1 MSVRNF
7 LVMQTDFS
15 LKSAAVSVMHGV
27 SYQVDRDLVVEDI
40 SHEVAKWNP
49 YAASVNLAYTL
60 PYWPEGTV
68 FVSVIDPG
76 VGTDRK
82 ACVAK
87 TKNGYYIVTPDNG
100 ALSQVAQ
107 EYGIEEVREIDESVN
122 RYPGNEQINIFHGRD
137 LFAYC
142 GAKLAAGKI
151 TFEEVGPAYD
161 VAQIV
166 MIDTP
171 DAFVRDGVV
180 YGFNKTCNANFG
192 INVSNIPV
200 ELLQQINVNLG
211 DMVHLTVTHNGKI
224 HFDEDVLYHRSFGYV
239 APGEPICY
247 NAEGM
252 LLGFALNLEN
262 FMERYHTQPG
272 PDWIVTIKKA

>member
-1 MSVRNF
+1 MRNF

-27 SYQVDRDLVVEDI
+27 SYQVDRDLIVEDI
-40 SHEVAKWNP
+40 SHEVAKWSP
-49 YAASVNLAYTL
+49 YAASTNLAYTL
-60 PYWPEGTV
+60 PYWPAGTV

-100 ALSQVAQ
+100 TLTHVVQ
-107 EYGIEEVREIDESVN
+107 EYGIEEVRVIDETVN
-122 RYPGNEQINIFHGRD
+122 RYPGTEQINIFHGRD

-142 GAKLAAGKI
+142 GAKLASGKI
-151 TFEEVGPAYD
+151 TFEEVGPAYET
-161 VAQIV
+161 AEIV
-166 MIDTP
+166 IIDTP
-171 DAFVRDGVV
+171 DAYVQDGTIH
-180 YGFNKTCNANFG
+180 GFNKTCNANFG

-200 ELLQQINVNLG
+200 EMLEKIGVKLG
-211 DMVHLTVTHNGKI
+211 DMVHLTVSHNGKV
-224 HFDEDVLYHRSFGYV
+224 HFDADVLYHRSFGYV

-262 FMERYHTQPG
+262 FMERYGTQSG
-272 PDWIVTIKKA
+272 PDWTVTVRKV

>member
-1 MSVRNF
+1 MRNF

-40 SHEVAKWNP
+40 SHEVLKWSP
-49 YAASVNLAYTL
+49 YAASTNLAYTL
-60 PYWPEGTV
+60 PYWPAGTV

-100 ALSQVAQ
+100 TLTHVAQ
-107 EYGIEEVREIDESVN
+107 EYGIEEVRVIDEKVN
-122 RYPGNEQINIFHGRD
+122 RYPGTEQINIFHGRD

-142 GAKLAAGKI
+142 GAKLASGKI
-151 TFEEVGPAYD
+151 TFEEVGPAYETSE
-161 VAQIV
+161 IV
-166 MIDTP
+166 IIETS
-171 DAFVRDGVV
+171 DAYVQGGVI

-200 ELLQQINVNLG
+200 ALLAAIDVKLG
-211 DMVHLTVTHNGKI
+211 DMVHLTVSHNGRI

-239 APGEPICY
+239 APGMPICY

-262 FMERYHTQPG
+262 FMERYGTQPG
-272 PDWIVTIKKA
+272 PDWVVTVKKA

>member
-1 MSVRNF
+1 MRNF

-27 SYQVDRDLVVEDI
+27 SYQVDRDLIIDDI
-40 SHEVAKWNP
+40 SHEVAKWSP
-49 YAASVNLAYTL
+49 YAASTNLAYTL
-60 PYWPEGTV
+60 PYWPVGTV

-76 VGTDRK
+76 VGTNRK

-100 ALSQVAQ
+100 TLTHVMQ
-107 EYGIEEVREIDESVN
+107 EYGIEAVRIIDEKVN
-122 RYPGNEQINIFHGRD
+122 RYPGTEQINIFHGRD

-142 GAKLAAGKI
+142 GAKLASGKI

-161 VAQIV
+161 PSEIV
-166 MIDTP
+166 VIATA
-171 DAFVRDGVV
+171 DAYVQDGVI

-200 ELLQQINVNLG
+200 QLLEQIDVKLG
-211 DMVHLTVTHNGKI
+211 DMVHLTVAHNGKI
-224 HFDEDVLYHRSFGYV
+224 HFDEDVLYHKSFGYV

-252 LLGFALNLEN
+252 LLGFALNLQN
-262 FMERYHTQPG
+262 FMERYNTQHG
-272 PDWIVTIKKA
+272 PDWTVTIRKA

>member
-1 MSVRNF
+1 MRNF

-27 SYQVDRDLVVEDI
+27 SYQVDRDLIVEDI
-40 SHEVAKWNP
+40 SHEVAKWSP
-49 YAASVNLAYTL
+49 YAASTNLAYTL
-60 PYWPEGTV
+60 PYWPAGTV

-100 ALSQVAQ
+100 ALTHVMQ
-107 EYGIEEVREIDESVN
+107 EYGIEEVRVIDETVN
-122 RYPGNEQINIFHGRD
+122 RYPGTEQINIFHGRD

-142 GAKLAAGKI
+142 GAKLASGKI

-161 VAQIV
+161 VSEIV
-166 MIDTP
+166 IIETP
-171 DAFVRDGVV
+171 DAYVQDGMI

-200 ELLQQINVNLG
+200 QLLEKIDVKLG
-211 DMVHLTVTHNGKI
+211 DMVHLTVSHNGKV
-224 HFDEDVLYHRSFGYV
+224 HFDADVLYHRSFGYV
-239 APGEPICY
+239 APGDPICY

-262 FMERYHTQPG
+262 FMERYQTQPG
-272 PDWIVTIKKA
+272 PDWQVTIRKA

>member
-1 MSVRNF
+1 MRNF

-27 SYQVDRDLVVEDI
+27 SYQVDRDLIVEDI
-40 SHEVAKWNP
+40 SHEVAKWSP
-49 YAASVNLAYTL
+49 YAASTNLAYTL
-60 PYWPEGTV
+60 PYWPAGTV
-68 FVSVIDPG
+68 FVSVVDPG

-100 ALSQVAQ
+100 ALTHVAQ
-107 EYGIEEVREIDESVN
+107 EYGIEEVRIIDETVN
-122 RYPGNEQINIFHGRD
+122 RYPGTEQINIFHGRD

-142 GAKLAAGKI
+142 GAKLASGKI
-151 TFEEVGPAYD
+151 TFEEVGPAYATD
-161 VAQIV
+161 EIV
-166 MIDTP
+166 MIETP
-171 DAFVRDGVV
+171 DAYVRDGAIH
-180 YGFNKTCNANFG
+180 GFNKTCNANFG

-200 ELLQQINVNLG
+200 RLLSEIDVALG
-211 DMVHLTVTHNGKI
+211 DRVHLTVSHNGKVY
-224 HFDEDVLYHRSFGYV
+224 FEENVLYHRSFGYV

-262 FMERYHTQPG
+262 FMERYNTQTG
-272 PDWIVTIKKA
+272 PDWLVTVSKA

>member
-1 MSVRNF
+1 MRNF

-27 SYQVDRDLVVEDI
+27 SYQVDRDLIVEDI

-49 YAASVNLAYTL
+49 YAASTNLAYAL

-100 ALSQVAQ
+100 ALTQVAQ
-107 EYGIEEVREIDESVN
+107 EYGIEEVREIDETVN
-122 RYPGNEQINIFHGRD
+122 RYPGREQINIFHGRD

-142 GAKLAAGKI
+142 GAKLASGKI

-161 VAQIV
+161 VSEIV
-166 MIDTP
+166 IIDTP
-171 DAFVRDGVV
+171 AACIRDGVI

-200 ELLQQINVNLG
+200 SMLAEIGVDLG
-211 DMVHLTVTHNGKI
+211 DKLHLTVTHNGKI

-262 FMERYHTQPG
+262 FMERYGTQPG
-272 PDWIVTIKKA
+272 PDWTVTVRKA

>member
-1 MSVRNF
+1 MRNF

-27 SYQVDRDLVVEDI
+27 SYQVDRDLIVEDI

-49 YAASVNLAYTL
+49 YAASTNLAYTL
-60 PYWPEGTV
+60 PYWPVGTV

-76 VGTDRK
+76 VGTGRK

-100 ALSQVAQ
+100 TLTQIARQ
-107 EYGIEEVREIDESVN
+107 YGIEEVRIIDETVN
-122 RYPGNEQINIFHGRD
+122 RYPGTEQINIFHGRD

-142 GAKLAAGKI
+142 GAKLASGKI
-151 TFEEVGPAYD
+151 TFEEVGPAYSVD
-161 VAQIV
+161 EIV
-166 MIDTP
+166 LIETP
-171 DAFVRDGVV
+171 DAHVESGII
-180 YGFNKTCNANFG
+180 YGFNMTCNANFG

-200 ELLQQINVNLG
+200 ELLAQIGIQLG
-211 DMVHLTVTHNGKI
+211 DMVRLTVSHNGKV

-262 FMERYHTQPG
+262 FMERYGTQPG
-272 PDWIVTIKKA
+272 PDWIVTIRKT

>member
-1 MSVRNF
+1 MRNF

-27 SYQVDRDLVVEDI
+27 SYQVDRDLIVEDI

-49 YAASVNLAYTL
+49 YAASTNLAYAL
-60 PYWPEGTV
+60 PYWPVGTV

-87 TKNGYYIVTPDNG
+87 TKNGYYVVTPDNG
-100 ALSQVAQ
+100 TLTQVAK
-107 EYGIEEVREIDESVN
+107 EYGIEEVRIIDEKVN
-122 RYPGNEQINIFHGRD
+122 RYPGTEEINIFHGRD

-142 GAKLAAGKI
+142 GAKLASEKI
-151 TFEEVGPAYD
+151 SFEEVGPAYD
-161 VAQIV
+161 VSEIV
-166 MIDTP
+166 IIETP
-171 DAFVRDGVV
+171 DAHISDGIV

-200 ELLQQINVNLG
+200 ALLEQINVKLG
-211 DMVHLTVTHNGKI
+211 DMVRLTVSHNGRV

-252 LLGFALNLEN
+252 LVGFALNLEN
-262 FMERYHTQPG
+262 FMERYDTQPG
-272 PDWIVTIKKA
+272 PDWQVTIRKA

>member
-1 MSVRNF
+1 MRNF

-27 SYQVDRDLVVEDI
+27 SYQVDRDLIVEDI

-49 YAASVNLAYTL
+49 YAASTNLAYTL
-60 PYWPEGTV
+60 PYWPAGTV

-100 ALSQVAQ
+100 TLTQVVL
-107 EYGIEEVREIDESVN
+107 EYGIEEVRQINETVN
-122 RYPGNEQINIFHGRD
+122 RYPGTEQINIFHGRD

-142 GAKLAAGKI
+142 GAKLASGKI

-161 VAQIV
+161 LSEIV
-166 MIDTP
+166 MIETP
-171 DAFVRDGVV
+171 DPVLCDGVIR
-180 YGFNKTCNANFG
+180 GFNKTCNANFG

-200 ELLQQINVNLG
+200 SLLAEIDVRLG
-211 DMVHLTVTHNGKI
+211 DMIRLTVSHNGKVY
-224 HFDEDVLYHRSFGYV
+224 FDEDVLYHRSFGYV

-262 FMERYHTQPG
+262 FMERYGTQPG
-272 PDWIVTIKKA
+272 PDWQVTIRKV

>member
-1 MSVRNF
+1 MRNF

-27 SYQVDRDLVVEDI
+27 SYQVDRDLIVEDI
-40 SHEVAKWNP
+40 SHEVAKWSP
-49 YAASVNLAYTL
+49 YAASTNLAYTL
-60 PYWPEGTV
+60 PYWPVGTV

-100 ALSQVAQ
+100 ALTHVVQ
-107 EYGIEEVREIDESVN
+107 EYGIEEVRVIDETVN
-122 RYPGNEQINIFHGRD
+122 RYPGTEQINIFHGRD

-142 GAKLAAGKI
+142 GAKLASGKI
-151 TFEEVGPAYD
+151 TFEEVGPAYN
-161 VAQIV
+161 VSEIV
-166 MIDTP
+166 IIETP
-171 DAFVRDGVV
+171 DAYVQDGMI

-200 ELLQQINVNLG
+200 DLLEKIDVKLG
-211 DMVHLTVTHNGKI
+211 DMVHLNVSHNGKV

-272 PDWIVTIKKA
+272 PDWQVTIRKV

>member
-1 MSVRNF
+1 MRKF

-15 LKSAAVSVMHGV
+15 LKSGAVAVMHGV
-27 SYQVDRDLVVEDI
+27 CYQINPDLVVDDI

-49 YAASVNLAYTL
+49 YAASANLSYVL
-60 PYWPEGTV
+60 PYWPKGTV

-100 ALSQVAQ
+100 SLTHVDMD
-107 EYGIEEVREIDESVN
+107 YGIEEVRIIDETVN
-122 RYPGNEQINIFHGRD
+122 RYPGTEGVNIFHGRD

-161 VAQIV
+161 VSEIIRIPSPAAYVEDEVIH
-166 MIDTP
+166 
-171 DAFVRDGVV
+171 
-180 YGFNKTCNANFG
+180 GFISSNNANFG

-200 ELLQQINVNLG
+200 SMLSRIGVSLG
-211 DMVHLTVTHNGKI
+211 DTVHLTVTHNGKV
-224 HFDEDVLYHRSFGYV
+224 HFDADSLYHRSFGYV
-239 APGEPICY
+239 APGEPIVY

-252 LLGFALNLEN
+252 ILGFALNLEN
-262 FMERYHTQPG
+262 FMERYNTQAG
-272 PDWIVTIKKA
+272 PDWLVTIRKV

>member
-1 MSVRNF
+1 MRNF

-15 LKSAAVSVMHGV
+15 FKSAAVSVMHGV
-27 SYQVDRDLVVEDI
+27 SYQVDSDLVVEDI

-49 YAASVNLAYTL
+49 YAASTNLAYTL
-60 PYWPEGTV
+60 PYWPVGTV

-87 TKNGYYIVTPDNG
+87 TRNGYYIVTPDNG
-100 ALSQVAQ
+100 TLTHVMQ
-107 EYGIEEVREIDESVN
+107 EYGIEEVRQIDETVN
-122 RYPGNEQINIFHGRD
+122 RYPGTEQINIFHGRD

-142 GAKLAAGKI
+142 GAKLASGKI

-161 VAQIV
+161 VSEIV
-166 MIDTP
+166 IIETP
-171 DAFVRDGVV
+171 DAYVCDGVIH
-180 YGFNKTCNANFG
+180 GFNKTCNANFG

-200 ELLQQINVNLG
+200 ALLEQINVKMG
-211 DMVHLTVTHNGKI
+211 DMVHLTVSHNGKV
-224 HFDEDVLYHRSFGYV
+224 HFNEDVLYHRSFGYV

-252 LLGFALNLEN
+252 LIGFALNLEN
-262 FMERYHTQPG
+262 FMERYNTQPG
-272 PDWIVTIKKA
+272 PDWLVTIKKA

>member
-1 MSVRNF
+1 MRNF

-15 LKSAAVSVMHGV
+15 MKSAAVSVMHGV
-27 SYQVDRDLVVEDI
+27 CYQVDPELIVDDI

-49 YAASVNLAYTL
+49 YAASTNLAYAL
-60 PYWPEGTV
+60 PYWPAGTV

-87 TKNGYYIVTPDNG
+87 TKNGYYVVTPDNG
-100 ALSQVAQ
+100 ALTQVAQ
-107 EYGIEEVREIDESVN
+107 EYGIEAVRIIDEKVN
-122 RYPGNEQINIFHGRD
+122 RYPGTEGVNIFHGRD

-142 GAKLAAGKI
+142 GAKLASGKI

-161 VAQIV
+161 VSEIV
-166 MIDTP
+166 MIETP
-171 DAFVRDGVV
+171 DPVLRDGVI

-200 ELLQQINVNLG
+200 ALLAEIDVKLG
-211 DMVHLTVTHNGKI
+211 DKVRLSVSHNGKV

-252 LLGFALNLEN
+252 LVGFALNLEN
-262 FMERYHTQPG
+262 FMERYGTQPG
-272 PDWIVTIKKA
+272 PDWQVTIQKA

>member
-1 MSVRNF
+1 MRNF

-27 SYQVDRDLVVEDI
+27 SYQVDRDLIVEDI
-40 SHEVAKWNP
+40 SHEVAKWSP
-49 YAASVNLAYTL
+49 YAASTNLAYTL
-60 PYWPEGTV
+60 PYWPAGTV

-87 TKNGYYIVTPDNG
+87 TRNGYYIVTPDNG
-100 ALSQVAQ
+100 ALTHVAQ
-107 EYGIEEVREIDESVN
+107 EYGIEEVRVIDETVN
-122 RYPGNEQINIFHGRD
+122 RYPGTEQINIFHGRD

-142 GAKLAAGKI
+142 GAKLASGKI

-161 VAQIV
+161 VSEIV
-166 MIDTP
+166 IIETP
-171 DAFVRDGVV
+171 DAYVQDGTV

-200 ELLQQINVNLG
+200 ELLEKINVKLG
-211 DMVHLTVTHNGKI
+211 DTVHLTVSHNGKV
-224 HFDEDVLYHRSFGYV
+224 HFDAEVLYHRSFGYV

-252 LLGFALNLEN
+252 LIGFALNLEN

-272 PDWIVTIKKA
+272 PDWQVTIRKA

>member
-1 MSVRNF
+1 MRNF

-27 SYQVDRDLVVEDI
+27 SYQVDRDLIVEDI

-49 YAASVNLAYTL
+49 YAASTNLAYTL
-60 PYWPEGTV
+60 PYWPVGTV

-100 ALSQVAQ
+100 TLTQVAQ
-107 EYGIEEVREIDESVN
+107 EYGIAEIREIDETVN
-122 RYPGNEQINIFHGRD
+122 RYPGTEGVNIFHGRD

-142 GAKLAAGKI
+142 GAKLASGKI
-151 TFEEVGPAYD
+151 TFEEVGPAYSTSE
-161 VAQIV
+161 IV
-166 MIDTP
+166 MIPAP
-171 DAFVRDGVV
+171 DAYISDGVI

-200 ELLQQINVNLG
+200 VFLENIGVKLG
-211 DMVHLTVTHNGKI
+211 DMVHLTVSHNGKV

-239 APGEPICY
+239 EPGKPICY

-272 PDWIVTIKKA
+272 PDWVVTVRKA

>member
-1 MSVRNF
+1 MRKF

-15 LKSAAVSVMHGV
+15 YKSGAVAVMHGV
-27 SYQVDRDLVVEDI
+27 SYQLDPELVIDDI
-40 SHEVAKWNP
+40 SHEVDKWNP
-49 YAASVNLAYTL
+49 YAASSNLAYVL
-60 PYWPEGTV
+60 PYWPKGTV

-100 ALSQVAQ
+100 SLTHVDMQF
-107 EYGIEEVREIDESVN
+107 GIEEVRQIDEKVN
-122 RYPGNEQINIFHGRD
+122 RYPGTEGINIFHGRD

-142 GAKLAAGKI
+142 GAKLASGMI

-161 VAQIV
+161 TDEIV
-166 MIDTP
+166 RIKMT
-171 DAFVRDGVV
+171 DAYLKDGVIT
-180 YGFNKTCNANFG
+180 GFISNNNANFG

-200 ELLQQINVNLG
+200 SLLQEVQIGLG
-211 DMVHLTVTHNGKI
+211 DRIHLTVTHEGKVY
-224 HFDEDVLYHRSFGYV
+224 FSEDILYHRSFGYV
-239 APGEPICY
+239 EKGEPIAY

-252 LLGFALNLEN
+252 MLGFALNQEN
-262 FMERYHTQPG
+262 FMQKYHVSFG
-272 PDWIVTIKKA
+272 PDWIVSIKKI